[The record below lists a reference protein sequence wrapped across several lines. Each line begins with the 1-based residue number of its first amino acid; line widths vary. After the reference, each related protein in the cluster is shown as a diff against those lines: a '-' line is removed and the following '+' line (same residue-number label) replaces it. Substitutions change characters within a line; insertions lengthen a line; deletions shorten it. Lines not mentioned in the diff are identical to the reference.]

1 MRLKARLL
9 ACAALTTLAAPAFA
23 QIDADEE
30 VVTTD
35 VITVT
40 AQKREQSL
48 ADVPIN
54 LTAYDQA
61 RLTTLGIEQ
70 FDDLSDFVP
79 GLEVQEQSPNNPGF
93 VIRGITSDDGAATGE
108 ARVAVFQDGVSISR
122 ARSAYVELF
131 DIERVEVAK
140 GPQATLFGRGAL
152 IGGINVIQN
161 KPDLAGYTASAD
173 VTAGDFDRF
182 EARGHIN
189 LPITDTFAVRLAGAH
204 KQRDGYVDNVLGT
217 DPMNGVELSAWRA
230 SARWTPNDALNID
243 VIANY
248 QTDTP
253 EGGTSFKS
261 GAIPPA
267 PGASLEP
274 WDPAALNTFG
284 GFEGGAPLGVDR
296 QVYGVTVL
304 TDYSINEAWSLSSIT
319 GWRGFESV
327 EIFDPDGFAAELL
340 VVAEDASGRQWSQ
353 EFRFNYDAGGPVTGF
368 FGGSYFYES
377 GSQRIPLATNEVV
390 AQAFLLGLPLETAPT
405 FSLGFFQ
412 ATGQILPLNEFY
424 LEETANY
431 GATTA
436 YDLFGD
442 VTWSVTD
449 RLDLTAGLRWT
460 REEKEANI
468 YGWNANGANTI
479 TFGPTLFIPATPN
492 GGVVESGEREF
503 DDFTWRLVA
512 QYDVSDV
519 LNVWAS
525 YARGRRPDVI
535 SFSAGQFVDVPAEL
549 VDSYEIG
556 GFWTWETTSLQA
568 SVFYSEYENFQTG
581 RFEPQQATFIVDN
594 AGRATQYGLEAQLDH
609 QFNELVTLFATYAYN
624 FSEFDDTDENGNPQ
638 EFAGNT
644 FRLSPDHA
652 FSLGVLAEYDTPI
665 GAISIIPTWTW
676 QSEVF
681 FDNDNDLTDAVQD
694 ERQGDYGIVDLRV
707 RWDAP
712 GERYYAVAFAENL
725 FDEDYIIDAG
735 NTGDA
740 FGIPTFIAG
749 SPRMVGLRVGA
760 AF

>member
-1 MRLKARLL
+1 MRFKARLL
-9 ACAALTTLAAPAFA
+9 ACAALATLAAPAFA
-23 QIDADEE
+23 QTNADDEA
-30 VVTTD
+30 VTTD

-54 LTAYDQA
+54 LTAYNAA
-61 RLTTLGIEQ
+61 RLNTLGIEQ
-70 FDDLSDFVP
+70 FDELSDFVP

-173 VTAGDFDRF
+173 VTVGDFSRF
-182 EARGHIN
+182 EARGHVN
-189 LPITDTFAVRLAGAH
+189 LPITDSVALRFAGAH

-253 EGGTSFKS
+253 QGGTSFKS

-267 PGASLEP
+267 PDASLEP

-304 TDYSINEAWSLSSIT
+304 TDYTINDAWSLSSIT

-340 VVAEDASGRQWSQ
+340 VVAEEASGRQWSQ

-377 GSQRIPLATNEVV
+377 GSQRIPLASNEVV

-412 ATGQILPLNEFY
+412 ATGQILPLNPFY

-468 YGWNANGANTI
+468 YGFNANGANNISFT
-479 TFGPTLFIPATPN
+479 PTLFLPATPN

-503 DDFTWRLVA
+503 DDFTG
-512 QYDVSDV
+512 
-519 LNVWAS
+519 AS
-525 YARGRRPDVI
+525 WP
-535 SFSAGQFVDVPAEL
+535 SM
-549 VDSYEIG
+549 
-556 GFWTWETTSLQA
+556 T
-568 SVFYSEYENFQTG
+568 
-581 RFEPQQATFIVDN
+581 
-594 AGRATQYGLEAQLDH
+594 
-609 QFNELVTLFATYAYN
+609 
-624 FSEFDDTDENGNPQ
+624 
-638 EFAGNT
+638 
-644 FRLSPDHA
+644 
-652 FSLGVLAEYDTPI
+652 
-665 GAISIIPTWTW
+665 
-676 QSEVF
+676 
-681 FDNDNDLTDAVQD
+681 
-694 ERQGDYGIVDLRV
+694 
-707 RWDAP
+707 
-712 GERYYAVAFAENL
+712 
-725 FDEDYIIDAG
+725 
-735 NTGDA
+735 
-740 FGIPTFIAG
+740 
-749 SPRMVGLRVGA
+749 SPRS
-760 AF
+760 